1 MAYTRGNLAVKERVQ
16 EQQAQPQRYKETT
29 KVVTR
34 RTGLPTREKLLYLIS
49 VIVCVVVVSVMVGRY
64 VNIYDLNKQTH
75 TVEQA
80 TVLANKE
87 IAVLDV
93 HKEKL
98 ENEIVAKARELGYVE
113 QTSDRDVIRVPRTA
127 VSPTSSEQGSSDGK

>member
-34 RTGLPTREKLLYLIS
+34 RTGLPTREKFLYLMS
-49 VIVCVVVVSVMVGRY
+49 VIVCVIIVSVMVGRY

-75 TVEQA
+75 AVEQA

-113 QTSDRDVIRVPRTA
+113 PTSDREVIRVPRTT
-127 VSPTSSEQGSSDGK
+127 VRPTSSEQGSSDGK

>member
-16 EQQAQPQRYKETT
+16 EQQAQPKRYTETT

-34 RTGLPTREKLLYLIS
+34 RTGLPAREKLLYLIT
-49 VIVCVVVVSVMVGRY
+49 VVVCVVVVSIMVGRY
-64 VNIYDLNKQTH
+64 VNIYDLNKQTQS
-75 TVEQA
+75 VEQK
-80 TVLANKE
+80 TVTANKE

-93 HKEKL
+93 QKEKL

-113 QTSDRDVIRVPRTA
+113 QNSDREVIRVPRTN
-127 VSPTSSEQGSSDGK
+127 VSSTSADQEASDGK